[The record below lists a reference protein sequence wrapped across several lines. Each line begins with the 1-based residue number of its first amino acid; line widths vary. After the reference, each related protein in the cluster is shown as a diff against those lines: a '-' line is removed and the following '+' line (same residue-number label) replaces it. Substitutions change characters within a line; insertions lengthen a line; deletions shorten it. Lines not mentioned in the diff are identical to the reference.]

1 MSTFRRVIPILDSS
15 REGKLWRRD
24 RCHRPAACFSPNLN
38 YAALLQKGAPSGS
51 KAKSTSGCTP
61 TLMKSIEAL
70 AVIPPLS
77 LFLFIVL
84 VLSVGIALHMA
95 GPISIQTHPIEVP
108 GIDIH
113 IGTTAAPAEANQHK
127 HAPARTDRSEA
138 CRAPRFHRP

>member
-1 MSTFRRVIPILDSS
+1 MATFRRWIPILDSS

-51 KAKSTSGCTP
+51 KAKSTAGCTP

-70 AVIPPLS
+70 AARPLS
-77 LFLFIVL
+77 LLLFIVL
-84 VLSVGIALHMA
+84 VLSLGIALHMA

-108 GIDIH
+108 GIDIR
-113 IGTTAAPAEANQHK
+113 IGTTSGPAKSNQHK
-127 HAPARTDRSEA
+127 HAPAGTGPKHSLP
-138 CRAPRFHRP
+138 CSKVP